1 VGRANNVELG
11 LSFQLPGSKAMFS
24 QSIRRKIVGIALGL
38 VVLMIGTSILS
49 MLMANRVGHLLD
61 ELTNKYVPAYGDLAR
76 TNVRSL
82 ERALALRQMVI
93 AKMQAPPDDVAFA
106 QRMQIYR
113 TKDAEIT
120 EEAEAARKLIVSII
134 EDTSTPSDNVALA
147 LIDGR
152 IEAAV
157 TDVRQL
163 LNDENSRLIGQ
174 LEAHDFPE
182 VQRSLKRIDA
192 LRDEFNQKI
201 DQIRADMLAQVKASA
216 ATVMVDQQRA
226 IWITVVVTAIAAILG
241 LLFAG
246 LVGAGITRPVRLL
259 LQGTREVEAGQLD
272 RPIDVVTRD
281 EIGQLTAAFNR
292 MVGQLRQKEQIRR
305 TFGRYIDPRVVE
317 GLINQS
323 AAGTEGQRRVMTV
336 MFCDMKGFTGL
347 SEGMTPQGLVKVM
360 NRYLSTMSE
369 PIRAQQG
376 IIDKYI
382 GDAIMAYWGPP
393 FSDEADEARL
403 ACLAAIDMMDRIGG
417 LRKELPE
424 LLGVRTIP
432 TECDLRIGIATGEA
446 LVGSIGSELMMS
458 FTVMG
463 DTVNLASRLESANK
477 FYGTRCLVS
486 QTTIAAAAQAVE
498 AREIDRLVVAG
509 QTRSQI
515 VFEIMGRR
523 GELSAEQIALRAHY
537 SEGLAAYRARHWDE
551 ATSALKAALAAA
563 PGDGPCM
570 VLLTRVES
578 FRDNPPTADWD
589 GSWRLDQKNPAA
601 GSTHVG
607 RLSNGV

>member
-1 VGRANNVELG
+1 
-11 LSFQLPGSKAMFS
+11 MFS

-38 VVLMIGTSILS
+38 VVLMIATSILS
-49 MLMANRVGHLLD
+49 TLMASRVGHLLD
-61 ELTNKYVPAYGDLAR
+61 ELTNKYIPAYADLAR

-93 AKMQAPPDDVAFA
+93 AKLQTPPDDAAFA

-113 TKDAEIT
+113 AEDAEVT
-120 EEAEAARKLIVSII
+120 EEAEAAHKLIGSII
-134 EDTSTPSDNVALA
+134 ADTSTPSDNVALA

-157 TDVRQL
+157 TDVRRL
-163 LNDENSRLIGQ
+163 MNEENSRLISQ
-174 LEAHDFPE
+174 IEAHDFPE
-182 VQRSLKRIDA
+182 VQRSLQRSDA
-192 LRDEFNQKI
+192 LRDEFNQRI
-201 DQIRADMLAQVKASA
+201 DQIRAAMLAQVHASA

-226 IWITVVVTAIAAILG
+226 TWITVIVTAIAALLG

-259 LQGTREVEAGQLD
+259 LQGTRDVEAGQLD
-272 RPIDVVTRD
+272 RSIDVVTRD

-305 TFGRYIDPRVVE
+305 TFGRYVDPRVAE

-323 AAGTEGQRRVMTV
+323 AASAEGQRRMMTV

-393 FSDEADEARL
+393 FTDEADEARL

-424 LLGVRTIP
+424 LLGVRSIP
-432 TECDLRIGIATGEA
+432 TECDLRIGVATGEA
-446 LVGSIGSELMMS
+446 LVGSIGSEFMMS

-477 FYGTRCLVS
+477 LYGTRCLVS
-486 QTTIAAAAQAVE
+486 QATIAAAGPAVE

-509 QTRSQI
+509 QTRPQI
-515 VFEIMGRR
+515 TFEIMGRA
-523 GELSAEQIALRAHY
+523 GELSAGKIALRAHY
-537 SEGLAAYRARHWDE
+537 SNGLAAYRARHWDE
-551 ATSALKAALAAA
+551 ATSALKAALAAS
-563 PGDGPCM
+563 PGDGPSV
-570 VLLTRVES
+570 VLLGRVES
-578 FRDNPPTADWD
+578 LRDNPPPADWD
-589 GSWRLDQKNPAA
+589 GSWHLDQKSPAT
-601 GSTHVG
+601 GQSEVG
-607 RLSNGV
+607 RP

>member
-1 VGRANNVELG
+1 
-11 LSFQLPGSKAMFS
+11 MFS

-38 VVLMIGTSILS
+38 VVLMIATSILS
-49 MLMANRVGHLLD
+49 TLMANRVGHLLD
-61 ELTNKYVPAYGDLAR
+61 ELTNKYVPAYGELTR

-93 AKMQAPPDDVAFA
+93 AKMQTPPDEAAFA

-113 TKDAEIT
+113 TKDAEVT
-120 EEAEAARKLIVSII
+120 REAEAARKLIVSII

-147 LIDGR
+147 HVDGQ

-157 TDVRQL
+157 TEVRRF
-163 LNDENSRLIGQ
+163 LNEENSRLISQ

-182 VQRSLKRIDA
+182 VQRSLQRSDA
-192 LRDEFNQKI
+192 FRDEFNQRI
-201 DQIRADMLAQVKASA
+201 DQIRAGMLAQVYASA

-226 IWITVVVTAIAAILG
+226 TWITVIVTAIAAILG

-272 RPIDVVTRD
+272 RSIDVVTRD

-305 TFGRYIDPRVVE
+305 TFGRYIDPRVAE

-323 AAGTEGQRRVMTV
+323 AAATEGQRRMMTV

-393 FSDEADEARL
+393 FTDEADEARL
-403 ACLAAIDMMDRIGG
+403 ACLAAIDMMGRIGG

-446 LVGSIGSELMMS
+446 LVGSIGSEFMMS

-486 QTTIAAAAQAVE
+486 QATIAAAAQAVE

-509 QTRSQI
+509 QTRAQV
-515 VFEIMGRR
+515 VFEIMGRA
-523 GELSAEQIALRAHY
+523 GELSAEQIALRTHY
-537 SEGLAAYRARHWDE
+537 SNGLAAYRARHWDE
-551 ATSALKAALAAA
+551 ASSALKAALAAA

-578 FRDNPPTADWD
+578 LRDNSPPADWD
-589 GSWRLDQKNPAA
+589 GSWRLDQKNPAT
-601 GSTHVG
+601 GPTEVG
-607 RLSNGV
+607 RP

>member
-1 VGRANNVELG
+1 MPR
-11 LSFQLPGSKAMFS
+11 
-24 QSIRRKIVGIALGL
+24 
-38 VVLMIGTSILS
+38 
-49 MLMANRVGHLLD
+49 
-61 ELTNKYVPAYGDLAR
+61 
-76 TNVRSL
+76 
-82 ERALALRQMVI
+82 LR
-93 AKMQAPPDDVAFA
+93 
-106 QRMQIYR
+106 
-113 TKDAEIT
+113 

-147 LIDGR
+147 HIDGR

-157 TDVRQL
+157 TDVRRL
-163 LNDENSRLIGQ
+163 LNEENSQLISQ

-192 LRDEFNQKI
+192 FRDEFNQKI
-201 DQIRADMLAQVKASA
+201 DQIRADMLAQVYASA

-226 IWITVVVTAIAAILG
+226 IWITVIVTAIAAILG

-272 RPIDVVTRD
+272 RSIDVVTRD

-292 MVGQLRQKEQIRR
+292 MVGQLRHKEQIRR

-323 AAGTEGQRRVMTV
+323 AAAATEGQRRVMTV

-393 FSDEADEARL
+393 FTDEADEARL

-424 LLGVRTIP
+424 LLGVRSIP

-446 LVGSIGSELMMS
+446 LVGSIGSEFMMS

-486 QTTIAAAAQAVE
+486 QATIAAAAQAVE

-509 QTRSQI
+509 QTRPQI
-515 VFEIMGRR
+515 VFEIMGRA

-578 FRDNPPTADWD
+578 LRDNPPPADWD
-589 GSWRLDQKNPAA
+589 GSWHLDQKNPAT
-601 GSTHVG
+601 GPTEVG
-607 RLSNGV
+607 RP

>member
-1 VGRANNVELG
+1 
-11 LSFQLPGSKAMFS
+11 MFT

-49 MLMANRVGHLLD
+49 MLMANRVGHLVD

-113 TKDAEIT
+113 TKDGEIT

-157 TDVRQL
+157 TDVRRL
-163 LNDENSRLIGQ
+163 LNDENSRLITQ

-192 LRDEFNQKI
+192 LRDEFNQRI
-201 DQIRADMLAQVKASA
+201 DQIRADMLAQVYASA
-216 ATVMVDQQRA
+216 ATVMVDQQRV

-336 MFCDMKGFTGL
+336 MFCDMKGFTRL

-393 FSDEADEARL
+393 FSEEADEARL
-403 ACLAAIDMMDRIGG
+403 ACLAATRAKFDFMLFRSQTSGVLAISQPTHAWISGQI
-417 LRKELPE
+417 LRAWDDNLRET
-424 LLGVRTIP
+424 LLLAAEQHDVGWLDWETEPTFNPSTGRPHLFREVGAATHAPMWTKGVQRAR
-432 TECDLRIGIATGEA
+432 DAW
-446 LVGSIGSELMMS
+446 
-458 FTVMG
+458 
-463 DTVNLASRLESANK
+463 
-477 FYGTRCLVS
+477 GTHVAVLVS
-486 QTTIAAAAQAVE
+486 RHGGVIYRRFIDRHRMNEADAAAAQNYLDTQAPIE
-498 AREIDRLVVAG
+498 AAWRG
-509 QTRSQI
+509 HWGWRSRNSR
-515 VFEIMGRR
+515 GRR
-523 GELSAEQIALRAHY
+523 ASSRSPILCLWRSA
-537 SEGLAAYRARHWDE
+537 
-551 ATSALKAALAAA
+551 ATSRRRS
-563 PGDGPCM
+563 
-570 VLLTRVES
+570 T
-578 FRDNPPTADWD
+578 
-589 GSWRLDQKNPAA
+589 WRRRA
-601 GSTHVG
+601 GKERH
-607 RLSNGV
+607 

>member
-1 VGRANNVELG
+1 
-11 LSFQLPGSKAMFS
+11 MFS

-93 AKMQAPPDDVAFA
+93 AKMQTPPDDAAFA

-113 TKDAEIT
+113 TKDAEVT

-157 TDVRQL
+157 TDVRRL
-163 LNDENSRLIGQ
+163 LNEENSRLISQ

-192 LRDEFNQKI
+192 LRDEFNQRI
-201 DQIRADMLAQVKASA
+201 DQIRADMLAQVYASA

-226 IWITVVVTAIAAILG
+226 IWITVIVTAIAAILG

-272 RPIDVVTRD
+272 RSIDVVTRD

-292 MVGQLRQKEQIRR
+292 MVGQLRHKEQIRR

-323 AAGTEGQRRVMTV
+323 AAAATEGQRRVMTV

-393 FSDEADEARL
+393 FTDEADEARL

-446 LVGSIGSELMMS
+446 LVGSIGSEFMMS

-486 QTTIAAAAQAVE
+486 QATIAAAAQAVE

-509 QTRSQI
+509 QTRPQI
-515 VFEIMGRR
+515 VFEIMGRA

-578 FRDNPPTADWD
+578 LRDNPPPADWD
-589 GSWRLDQKNPAA
+589 GSWRLDQKNPAT
-601 GSTHVG
+601 GPTDVG
-607 RLSNGV
+607 RP

>member
-1 VGRANNVELG
+1 
-11 LSFQLPGSKAMFS
+11 MFS

-38 VVLMIGTSILS
+38 VVLMIATSILS
-49 MLMANRVGHLLD
+49 TLMANRVGHLLD
-61 ELTNKYVPAYGDLAR
+61 ELTNKYVPAYGDLTR

-93 AKMQAPPDDVAFA
+93 AKMQTPPDDAAFA

-113 TKDAEIT
+113 TKDAEVT
-120 EEAEAARKLIVSII
+120 EEAEAARKLIGSILA
-134 EDTSTPSDNVALA
+134 DTSTPSDNVALA

-157 TDVRQL
+157 TDVRRL
-163 LNDENSRLIGQ
+163 LNDENSRLISQ

-182 VQRSLKRIDA
+182 VQRSLQRTDA
-192 LRDEFNQKI
+192 LRDQFNQRI
-201 DQIRADMLAQVKASA
+201 DEIRAGMLAQVHASA
-216 ATVMVDQQRA
+216 ATVMINQQRA
-226 IWITVVVTAIAAILG
+226 IWITVIVTAIASILG

-259 LQGTREVEAGQLD
+259 LQGAREVEAGQLD
-272 RPIDVVTRD
+272 RSIDVVTRD

-292 MVGQLRQKEQIRR
+292 MVGQLRHKEQIRR

-323 AAGTEGQRRVMTV
+323 AAAGTEGQRRVMTV

-393 FSDEADEARL
+393 FTDEADEARL

-424 LLGVRTIP
+424 LLGVRSIP

-446 LVGSIGSELMMS
+446 LVGSIGSEFMMS

-486 QTTIAAAAQAVE
+486 QATIAAAAQAVE

-509 QTRSQI
+509 QTRPQI
-515 VFEIMGRR
+515 VFEIMGRG

-537 SEGLAAYRARHWDE
+537 SDGLAAYRARHWDA

-570 VLLTRVES
+570 VLLARAERL
-578 FRDNPPTADWD
+578 RDNPPPADWD
-589 GSWRLDQKNPAA
+589 GSWHLDQKSPAT
-601 GSTHVG
+601 GPSEVG
-607 RLSNGV
+607 RP

>member
-1 VGRANNVELG
+1 
-11 LSFQLPGSKAMFS
+11 MFS

-38 VVLMIGTSILS
+38 VVLMIATSILS
-49 MLMANRVGHLLD
+49 TLMANRVGHLLD
-61 ELTNKYVPAYGDLAR
+61 ELTNKYLPAYGDLAR
-76 TNVRSL
+76 AHVRSL
-82 ERALALRQMVI
+82 EGDLALRQMVI
-93 AKMQAPPDDVAFA
+93 AKMQTPPDDAAFA

-113 TKDAEIT
+113 TRDAEVT
-120 EEAEAARKLIVSII
+120 EEAEAARKLIASIM
-134 EDTSTPSDNVALA
+134 EDPSTPSDDVALA
-147 LIDGR
+147 HIDGR

-157 TDVRQL
+157 TDVRGL
-163 LNDENSRLIGQ
+163 LNEEHSRVISQ

-182 VQRSLKRIDA
+182 VQHSLERSDA
-192 LRDEFNQKI
+192 LRDQFNQRI
-201 DQIRADMLAQVKASA
+201 DQIRAGMLAQVHASA
-216 ATVMVDQQRA
+216 ATVMVNQQRA
-226 IWITVVVTAIAAILG
+226 IWITVIVTATAAILG

-246 LVGAGITRPVRLL
+246 LVGGGITRPVRLL
-259 LQGTREVEAGQLD
+259 LQGAREVEAGQLD
-272 RPIDVVTRD
+272 RSIDVVTRD

-292 MVGQLRQKEQIRR
+292 MIGQLRQKEQMRR
-305 TFGRYIDPRVVE
+305 TFGRYVDPRVAE

-323 AAGTEGQRRVMTV
+323 GAAATEGQRRVMTV

-393 FSDEADEARL
+393 FTDEADEARL
-403 ACLAAIDMMDRIGG
+403 ACLAAIDMMGRIGG

-424 LLGVRTIP
+424 LLGVRSIP

-446 LVGSIGSELMMS
+446 LVGSIGSEFMMS

-486 QTTIAAAAQAVE
+486 QATISAAAQAVE

-509 QTRSQI
+509 QTRPQI
-515 VFEIMGRR
+515 VFEIMGRG

-537 SEGLAAYRARHWDE
+537 SDGLAAYRARRWDE
-551 ATSALKAALAAA
+551 ATSALKAALAAS

-570 VLLTRVES
+570 VLLTRTES
-578 FRDNPPTADWD
+578 LRDNPPPADWD
-589 GSWRLDQKNPAA
+589 GSWHLDQKNPAT
-601 GSTHVG
+601 GPTEVG
-607 RLSNGV
+607 RP

>member
-1 VGRANNVELG
+1 
-11 LSFQLPGSKAMFS
+11 MFS

-38 VVLMIGTSILS
+38 VVLMIATSILS
-49 MLMANRVGHLLD
+49 TLMANRVGHLLD

-76 TNVRSL
+76 AHVRSL
-82 ERALALRQMVI
+82 EGALAMRQMVI
-93 AKMQAPPDDVAFA
+93 AKMQTPPDDAAFA
-106 QRMQIYR
+106 QRVQIYR
-113 TKDAEIT
+113 TKDAEVT
-120 EEAEAARKLIVSII
+120 EEADAARKLIDSII

-147 LIDGR
+147 HIDGR
-152 IEAAV
+152 IEAAT
-157 TDVRQL
+157 TDVRRH
-163 LNDENSRLIGQ
+163 LNDENSQLIGQ
-174 LEAHDFPE
+174 LETHDIPE
-182 VQRSLKRIDA
+182 VQRSLKRIDD

-201 DQIRADMLAQVKASA
+201 DQIRADMMAQVHASA
-216 ATVMVDQQRA
+216 AAVMVNQQRA
-226 IWITVVVTAIAAILG
+226 TWITVIVTAIAAILG

-246 LVGAGITRPVRLL
+246 LVGGGITRPVRLL
-259 LQGTREVEAGQLD
+259 LQGTRDVEAGQLD
-272 RPIDVVTRD
+272 RSIDVVTSD

-292 MVGQLRQKEQIRR
+292 MVGQLRQKEEMRR
-305 TFGRYIDPRVVE
+305 TFGRYIDPRVAE
-317 GLINQS
+317 GLINQTG
-323 AAGTEGQRRVMTV
+323 AVTEGQRQVMTV

-369 PIRAQQG
+369 PIRSRQG

-393 FSDEADEARL
+393 FTEEVEEARF

-446 LVGSIGSELMMS
+446 LVGSIGSEFMMS

-477 FYGTRCLVS
+477 FYGTRCLAAQATV
-486 QTTIAAAAQAVE
+486 AAAAQAVE
-498 AREIDRLVVAG
+498 AREIDNLVVSG
-509 QTRSQI
+509 QTRPQT
-515 VFEIMGRR
+515 VFEIMGRA

-537 SEGLAAYRARHWDE
+537 TEGLAAYRSRHWDG
-551 ATSALKAALAAA
+551 ATSALKAALAVTPA
-563 PGDGPCM
+563 DGPSII
-570 VLLTRVES
+570 LLARVERL
-578 FRDNPPTADWD
+578 RDNPPPADWD
-589 GSWRLDQKNPAA
+589 GSWRLDQKNTTT
-601 GSTHVG
+601 GHTDS
-607 RLSNGV
+607 RLSNTVKGIH

>member
-1 VGRANNVELG
+1 
-11 LSFQLPGSKAMFS
+11 MFS

-38 VVLMIGTSILS
+38 VVLMIATSILS
-49 MLMANRVGHLLD
+49 TLMANRVGHLLD

-93 AKMQAPPDDVAFA
+93 AKMQTPPDDAAFA

-113 TKDAEIT
+113 TKDAEVT
-120 EEAEAARKLIVSII
+120 QEAEAARKLIVSII

-147 LIDGR
+147 HVDGR

-157 TDVRQL
+157 TDVRRF
-163 LNDENSRLIGQ
+163 LNEENNRLVSQ
-174 LEAHDFPE
+174 LEARDFPE
-182 VQRSLKRIDA
+182 VQRSFKRIDA
-192 LRDEFNQKI
+192 FRDEFNQKI
-201 DQIRADMLAQVKASA
+201 DQIRADMLAQVYASA

-226 IWITVVVTAIAAILG
+226 TWITVIVTAIAAILG

-246 LVGAGITRPVRLL
+246 LVGGGITRPVRLL
-259 LQGTREVEAGQLD
+259 LQGTRDVEAGQLD
-272 RPIDVVTRD
+272 RSIDVVTRD

-292 MVGQLRQKEQIRR
+292 MVGQLRQKEQMRR
-305 TFGRYIDPRVVE
+305 TFGRYIDPRVAE

-323 AAGTEGQRRVMTV
+323 AAATEGQRRTMTV

-393 FSDEADEARL
+393 FTDEADEARL
-403 ACLAAIDMMDRIGG
+403 ACLAAIDMMGRIGG

-446 LVGSIGSELMMS
+446 LVGSIGSEFMMS

-486 QTTIAAAAQAVE
+486 QATISAAAQAVE

-509 QTRSQI
+509 QTRPQI
-515 VFEIMGRR
+515 VFEIMGRA

-537 SEGLAAYRARHWDE
+537 SDGLAAYRARHWDE
-551 ATSALKAALAAA
+551 ATSAFKAALAAA

-570 VLLTRVES
+570 VLLARAERL
-578 FRDNPPTADWD
+578 RDNPPSVDWD
-589 GSWRLDQKNPAA
+589 GSWHLDQKSRATGP
-601 GSTHVG
+601 SEVS
-607 RLSNGV
+607 RP